1 MKNNNFK
8 KKDKCFNFQKLQNL
22 TNIST
27 VIQPIFVITQLYFEK
42 KKMYRTLRI
51 AEFEKRFAFIS
62 KCTNVSNQI
71 IIYKYNFFLF

>member
-8 KKDKCFNFQKLQNL
+8 KKDKRFNFQKLQNL

-51 AEFEKRFAFIS
+51 A
-62 KCTNVSNQI
+62 
-71 IIYKYNFFLF
+71 